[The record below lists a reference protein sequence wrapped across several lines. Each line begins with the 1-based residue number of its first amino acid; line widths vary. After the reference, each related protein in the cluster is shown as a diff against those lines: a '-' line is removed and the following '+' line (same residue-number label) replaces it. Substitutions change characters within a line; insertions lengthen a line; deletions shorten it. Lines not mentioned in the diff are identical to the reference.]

1 MISPLS
7 RFEPEDAVMG
17 DFVVS
22 GAQIKCDQAFPPGK
36 AVLTV
41 LPTGMVDAG
50 NMPVATIMDFTPM
63 KNIPT
68 FGACNTEA
76 NPTVAAATSAAS
88 GVHTPAPCVPAI
100 TAPWSP
106 GSSKTDVGGLAALTK
121 DSKCMCMWSGQIT
134 IESEGQTKASV
145 G

>member
-1 MISPLS
+1 
-7 RFEPEDAVMG
+7 MG
-17 DFVVS
+17 DFVVNS
-22 GAQIKCDQAFPPGK
+22 AQIKCSQAMPPGK

-50 NMPVATIMDFTPM
+50 NLPVATIMDYKPLV
-63 KNIPT
+63 NIPT
-68 FGACNTEA
+68 FGACNSST
-76 NPTVAAATSAAS
+76 NPAVIAATSAAS

-106 GSSKTDVGGLAALTK
+106 GSSKTTVGGLAALTK
-121 DSKCMCMWSGQIT
+121 DSKCMCTWTGQIT